1 MRAPLP
7 AAAVLFGLLAAP
19 PFLAGADPTE
29 TGPEAMAVIDS
40 RFAAARATGSF
51 LLYDR
56 NEDRYVRYRP
66 ERCRQG
72 FLPASTFKIFNSLV
86 GLETGVIADEDFV
99 IPWDGVERRIASWN
113 EDQDLRTAIR
123 RSTVP
128 YFQELARRAGEE
140 RMRFYLE
147 RENYGNGD
155 LSAGID
161 RFWLEGGFRVSQED
175 QIEFLKKLYSGELAF
190 SRRSMEI
197 VKKIIVLRETAD
209 YRLRGKTG
217 WTWQGE
223 LEIGWLVGWVERD
236 DNVFFFATN
245 LESRDENFAM
255 GSARKTVTYGILED
269 LGIL

>member
-1 MRAPLP
+1 MRDSLTV
-7 AAAVLFGLLAAP
+7 AAIQLGLLAAP
-19 PFLAGADPTE
+19 LLLAGTTSPE
-29 TGPEAMAVIDS
+29 PGPEAMEIIEN
-40 RFAAARATGSF
+40 RFAQAGATGSF
-51 LLYDR
+51 LLYDSNR
-56 NEDRYVRYRP
+56 ERYVRYRP

-175 QIEFLKKLYSGELAF
+175 QIEFLKKLYSGEMAF

-245 LESRDENFAM
+245 LESRDENFSM